1 MALGNLAERRGS
13 AWLLEPAQRRTPRA
27 DLGLGVSTAL
37 VAGLVNVCGV
47 IMFFA
52 FSANVTGHAATLA
65 EELVKGHWYQA
76 WVVLAWMALFLL
88 GAFVANL
95 VVTRLADRNLVLG
108 HAAPVLLQVAVL
120 ALVAHYGERHYAETL
135 WETELLIGA
144 LLFSMGLQNGTAATV
159 SNSVV
164 RTTHLTGLF
173 TDLAMELSQLLRASA
188 RADAK
193 LRFKFR
199 LHAAI
204 LVAYLV
210 GGLVGGLL
218 CRWLEFRALY
228 VGCGLLLGLVL
239 RDLAVLWLA
248 RDRSRASAG
257 RDGRRDMT
265 QGAGFG

>member
-1 MALGNLAERRGS
+1 MARANIQERRSGPWLLERAERRS
-13 AWLLEPAQRRTPRA
+13 PRA

-37 VAGLVNVCGV
+37 VAGLVNVCGL

-76 WVVLAWMALFLL
+76 WVVLAWMGMFLL
-88 GAFVANL
+88 GAFLANL
-95 VVTRLADRNLVLG
+95 LVTRLADRSVLLG
-108 HAAPVLLQVAVL
+108 HAGPVLLQVVVL
-120 ALVAHYGERHYAETL
+120 ALVAHYGEHHYAETL
-135 WETELLIGA
+135 WESELLISG
-144 LLFSMGLQNGTAATV
+144 LLLSMGLQNGTAASV

-204 LVAYLV
+204 LVAYLS
-210 GGLVGGLL
+210 GGLAGGLL
-218 CRWLEFRALY
+218 CRWLEFRALH
-228 VGCGLLLGLVL
+228 VGCGLLLSLVL
-239 RDLAVLWLA
+239 RDLGVLWLA
-248 RDRSRASAG
+248 RSRNRAG
-257 RDGRRDMT
+257 AGSTRRDMT
-265 QGAGFG
+265 QGVELG